1 MWCCPHLKRKLIVVG
16 GRKRKKR
23 GGGGGKEKK
32 RKEKKTVQ
40 KKMGLGW
47 IFSKF
52 YSSVSPKPCQEVS
65 KIQKVGKKE
74 KEKEKQGTRFCEA

>member
-1 MWCCPHLKRKLIVVG
+1 MVVG

-23 GGGGGKEKK
+23 GGGVGGKK

-74 KEKEKQGTRFCEA
+74 KEKQGTRFCEA